1 MGKNWI
7 YRSLFTIRSD
17 QMSKFTF
24 MYTHYPVASVGCPQS
39 IKTQHTKL
47 VDSFWQ
53 WSILQKNSTTW
64 YPGVS
69 LMSDVNKNGSWMIHD
84 GCNHENCH
92 AMMQGNPCMMQH
104 QGGHFHVSCL
114 LKTGTSYETHII
126 AYGGD
131 TPEFILNLLFWKIT
145 CTARARRARARS
157 RLARRS
163 AGWVNYGRFWDL
175 GLRGH

>member
-1 MGKNWI
+1 MSECVCTHTIYSMSLLLNLVDSASIVYIRPYRYIAHYKMGKNWI

-114 LKTGTSYETHII
+114 LNI
-126 AYGGD
+126 
-131 TPEFILNLLFWKIT
+131 
-145 CTARARRARARS
+145 
-157 RLARRS
+157 
-163 AGWVNYGRFWDL
+163 
-175 GLRGH
+175 